1 MTRKKKTVSE
11 FNRLIVRIKRKL
23 FQKDFFLK
31 TLSQLLKA
39 LYNINDGKENNILV
53 NTVRSA

>member
-1 MTRKKKTVSE
+1 MSE
-11 FNRLIVRIKRKL
+11 FNRLIVRKKQKIKRKL